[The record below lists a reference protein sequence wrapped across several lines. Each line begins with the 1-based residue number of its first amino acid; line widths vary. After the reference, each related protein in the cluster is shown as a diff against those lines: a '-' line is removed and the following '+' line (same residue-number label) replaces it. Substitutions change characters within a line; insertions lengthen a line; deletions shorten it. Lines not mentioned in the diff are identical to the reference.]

1 LGVVLS
7 IVLALALTMPSESRV
22 ERDAIARAFAPV
34 FVFHS
39 QERFFPTTPL
49 FPLELDDVPRTDVR
63 TPAALAEVLGSVD
76 GRVARYERLSL
87 AEKLSIATVHWR
99 VYQTQDAD
107 GPVVIAEYWC
117 YYAFNEFKLHG
128 GFVPYVVHDNH
139 RHDLERVFIVLERR
153 KGSTPLGAGEDE
165 EAWAKRTFRIRRIVA
180 SAHDGPIAANRFDM
194 PSDAD
199 VRLQPASRRTSNQ
212 SQSPQS
218 PQSPRSAQSVQSAQS
233 PRLPIEILV
242 ERGSHAMAPDINRDG
257 AFTPG
262 IDSSRPRGGFDWGIR
277 DHGNTWSFYRASY
290 MDRRG
295 PHSSI
300 RLCAASEGE
309 TGTDADMPADC
320 APYALASADDLQH
333 WFEDLRPTGADRSR
347 IIGHTSAVVRMF
359 GDAAIEDLMIPKDP
373 GDGRML
379 RDMLQR
385 SCDSERGLFGGVV
398 AALKSPAAVVGGRI
412 NVPTFFPVVPGLL
425 AEAVAIAPAH
435 QKLRAEAS
443 LLGYFRAD
451 AILKLV
457 GGIGFYSQDQPHI
470 DAVAGFEVRA
480 GRLRVRPTVRLRTG
494 DLDTR
499 IMFVF

>member
-1 LGVVLS
+1 
-7 IVLALALTMPSESRV
+7 MPSESRV

-49 FPLELDDVPRTDVR
+49 FPLELEAVPRSDVR

-76 GRVARYERLSL
+76 ARVARYERLSL

-99 VYQTQDAD
+99 VYHTQDAD

-153 KGSTPLGAGEDE
+153 KGSAPLGAGDDE
-165 EAWAKRTFRIRRIVA
+165 QDWARRSFRIRRIVA
-180 SAHDGPIAANRFDM
+180 SAHDGPIAANRFDV

-199 VRLQPASRRTSNQ
+199 LRVQPASLRTSNQ
-212 SQSPQS
+212 SQSP
-218 PQSPRSAQSVQSAQS
+218 RSAQSLQS
-233 PRLPIEILV
+233 PQLPIEILV

-290 MDRRG
+290 MDRRD
-295 PHSSI
+295 PQSSI
-300 RLCAASEGE
+300 RLCAASPGE

-320 APYALASADDLQH
+320 APYALASADDLQR
-333 WFEDLRPTGADRSR
+333 WFADLRPTGADRSR

-373 GDGRML
+373 ADGRML
-379 RDMLQR
+379 HDMLQR
-385 SCDSERGLFGGVV
+385 SCDSERGLFGGIV

-412 NVPTFFPVVPGLL
+412 NVPTFLPVVPGLL

-457 GGIGFYSQDQPHI
+457 GGVGFYSQDKRHI
-470 DAVAGFEVRA
+470 DTVAGFEVRA

-494 DLDTR
+494 DLDTL
-499 IMFVF
+499 IMFVFSR

>member
-1 LGVVLS
+1 
-7 IVLALALTMPSESRV
+7 M
-22 ERDAIARAFAPV
+22 
-34 FVFHS
+34 
-39 QERFFPTTPL
+39 
-49 FPLELDDVPRTDVR
+49 
-63 TPAALAEVLGSVD
+63 
-76 GRVARYERLSL
+76 
-87 AEKLSIATVHWR
+87 
-99 VYQTQDAD
+99 
-107 GPVVIAEYWC
+107 
-117 YYAFNEFKLHG
+117 
-128 GFVPYVVHDNH
+128 PYVVHDNH

-153 KGSTPLGAGEDE
+153 KGSEPLGTGEDE
-165 EAWAKRTFRIRRIVA
+165 RDWATRTFRIRRIVA
-180 SAHDGPIAANRFDM
+180 SAHDGPIAANRY
-194 PSDAD
+194 D
-199 VRLQPASRRTSNQ
+199 VPEEAPAG
-212 SQSPQS
+212 
-218 PQSPRSAQSVQSAQS
+218 V
-233 PRLPIEILV
+233 RLPIEILV
-242 ERGSHAMAPDINRDG
+242 ERGSHAMAPDIDRDG

-277 DHGNTWSFYRASY
+277 DHGNTWSFYRATY

-295 PHSSI
+295 PQSSV
-300 RLCAASEGE
+300 RLCAASPGE

-359 GDAAIEDLMIPKDP
+359 GDAAIEDLMTPKDP
-373 GDGRML
+373 ADGRML
-379 RDMLQR
+379 HDMLQR
-385 SCDSERGLFGGVV
+385 SCDSERGLFGGIL

-412 NVPTFFPVVPGLL
+412 NVPTFLPVVPGLL

-435 QKLRAEAS
+435 QKLHAEAS

-457 GGIGFYSQDQPHI
+457 GGVGFYSQDKRHI
-470 DAVAGFEVRA
+470 DTVAGFEVRA